1 MISTNDL
8 KKGMTI
14 LLDGKIC
21 EVVDYQ
27 HVKRGRGG
35 AFMRVRL
42 RDIQT
47 GLSVEQTF
55 KGEQKVQQAFLAAK
69 SMTYLYRDSHLF
81 HFMDNE
87 KYEQVSLPEEM
98 LHGLVDFLSE
108 GIEATFTMHDN
119 DIVGVKLPDTIEL
132 EVKETSP
139 GFKGDTVSGSSKPAT
154 LETGATIQVP
164 FFIEVG
170 DKVKVDTRT
179 GAYLERVS

>member
-27 HVKRGRGG
+27 HAKRARGG
-35 AFMRVRL
+35 AIMRVRL
-42 RDIQT
+42 KDVQT
-47 GLSVEQTF
+47 GLTLEQTF
-55 KGEQKVQQAFLAAK
+55 KGDQKVEQAFLAAK
-69 SMTYLYRDSHLF
+69 SMTYLYRDADLF

-87 KYEQVSLPEEM
+87 RYEQVSLPNDKLE
-98 LHGLVDFLSE
+98 GLTDFLSE
-108 GIEATFTMHDN
+108 GLEVIFTMHNSD
-119 DIVGVKLPDTIEL
+119 VVEVKLPDTIEL
-132 EVKETSP
+132 EVKETAP

-154 LETGATIQVP
+154 LETGAIMQVP
-164 FFIEVG
+164 FFVEIG

-179 GAYLERVS
+179 KSYLERVS

>member
-1 MISTNDL
+1 VISTNDL

-55 KGEQKVQQAFLAAK
+55 KGEQKV
-69 SMTYLYRDSHLF
+69 
-81 HFMDNE
+81 
-87 KYEQVSLPEEM
+87 
-98 LHGLVDFLSE
+98 
-108 GIEATFTMHDN
+108 
-119 DIVGVKLPDTIEL
+119 
-132 EVKETSP
+132 
-139 GFKGDTVSGSSKPAT
+139 
-154 LETGATIQVP
+154 
-164 FFIEVG
+164 
-170 DKVKVDTRT
+170 
-179 GAYLERVS
+179 